1 MSVEVDLGPHA
12 GSLLSWDR
20 FMQRTLALL
29 FLAGCHVTTRTE
41 VTHPGTEEI
50 IPHPEGAIAH
60 KPTLV
65 LSETG
70 GLRFVEPLECPTE
83 RIVSS
88 TTAVEIETR
97 PNLATFVVG
106 VIATAVGG
114 VMTVGGIAAKD
125 GAANPVTYAGLGLF
139 AVGLPFAVGPWLGL
153 HTELAEGGTTGPQR
167 APGASVPCG
176 SRPLKATTATLT
188 IRGIE
193 VHGGVAADGTFA
205 ISPYTL
211 IDAYAPTTVNAW
223 DITALVDTDGGARTI
238 EAVIDGGALAKHA
251 QEFLDHADFDPKIQA
266 LRLVPGIVPG
276 TLRASLT
283 TTTTGPALRVVLP
296 LRNDGPGETW
306 ALRGQ
311 ITSSTKAVD
320 GRMLYIGHLAKGEAS
335 SRELLVPL
343 TAVAAD
349 AIRGSTLELSIE
361 LRDAHGTAP
370 TTPVRFRGNVLNDAP
385 R

>member
-1 MSVEVDLGPHA
+1 
-12 GSLLSWDR
+12 
-20 FMQRTLALL
+20 MQRALVLL
-29 FLAGCHVTTRTE
+29 FAAGCHVTTRTE

-50 IPHPEGAIAH
+50 IQHPEGAIAH

-88 TTAVEIETR
+88 TTAIEIETK

-114 VMTVGGIAAKD
+114 VMLISGLAAQD
-125 GAANPVTYAGLGLF
+125 GAGNPVTYAGAGLF
-139 AVGLPFAVGPWLGL
+139 AVGLPFAIGPWVGL

-176 SRPLKATTATLT
+176 SRALKAKTATLT

-193 VHGGVAADGTFA
+193 VHGGVAPDGTFA
-205 ISPYTL
+205 ISPYQL
-211 IDAYAPTTVNAW
+211 IDAYAPTTINAW
-223 DITALVDTDGGARTI
+223 DISAVVDAEGGPRTL

-251 QEFLDHADFDPKIQA
+251 QAFLDHADFDPAIQP

-283 TTTTGPALRVVLP
+283 TTSTGPALRVVLP
-296 LRNDGPGETW
+296 LKNDGPGETW

-320 GRMLYIGHLAKGEAS
+320 GRMFYVGRLAKGEAS

-343 TAVAAD
+343 TVAAAD

-370 TTPVRFRGNVLNDAP
+370 ATPVRFRGNVLNDAP

>member
-1 MSVEVDLGPHA
+1 MSVELDLGAHA
-12 GSLLSWDR
+12 GSLLSCDR

-29 FLAGCHVTTRTE
+29 FVAGCHVTTRTE
-41 VTHPGTEEI
+41 ITHPGAEEI
-50 IPHPEGAIAH
+50 VQHPDGAIAH

-65 LSETG
+65 LSDTG
-70 GLRFVEPLECPTE
+70 ALRFVEPLECPTE

-88 TTAVEIETR
+88 TTAIEIETR

-114 VMTVGGIAAKD
+114 VMTIAGVAAKD

-139 AVGLPFAVGPWLGL
+139 AVGLPLSIGPWVGL
-153 HTELAEGGTTGPQR
+153 HTELAEGGSTEPRR
-167 APGASVPCG
+167 APGARVPCG
-176 SRPLKATTATLT
+176 SRPLKATAATLT

-193 VHGGVAADGTFA
+193 VRGGVTADGTFA
-205 ISPYTL
+205 ISPYQL
-211 IDAYAPTTVNAW
+211 IDAYAPTSVNAW
-223 DITALVDTDGGARTI
+223 DVSAVVDAESGPRTI
-238 EAVIDGGALAKHA
+238 EAVIDGAALATHA
-251 QEFLDHADFDPKIQA
+251 QEFLDHADFDPKIQP

-283 TTTTGPALRVVLP
+283 SMTTGPALRVVLP
-296 LRNDGPGETW
+296 VKNDGPGETW

-343 TAVAAD
+343 TEAAAD

-370 TTPVRFRGNVLNDAP
+370 TTPVRFRGNVLGDAP

>member
-1 MSVEVDLGPHA
+1 
-12 GSLLSWDR
+12 
-20 FMQRTLALL
+20 MQRVLVLL
-29 FLAGCHVTTRTE
+29 FAAGCHVTTRTE
-41 VTHPGTEEI
+41 VTHPGSEEI
-50 IPHPEGAIAH
+50 IPHPEGAIAR

-88 TTAVEIETR
+88 TTAVEIETK

-114 VMTVGGIAAKD
+114 VMVIGGVAAKD
-125 GAANPVTYAGLGLF
+125 GAGNPVTYAGVGLL
-139 AVGLPFAVGPWLGL
+139 AVGLPFAIGPWTGL
-153 HTELAEGGTTGPQR
+153 HTELVEGEATGPQR
-167 APGASVPCG
+167 VPGASVPCG
-176 SRPLKATTATLT
+176 SRPLQAKTATLN

-193 VHGGVAADGTFA
+193 VHGAVAEDGTFA
-205 ISPYTL
+205 ISPYQL

-223 DITALVDTDGGARTI
+223 DITAIADAAGGPRTI

-251 QEFLDHADFDPKIQA
+251 QTFLDHADFDPKIQP

-283 TTTTGPALRVVLP
+283 TTATGPALRIVLP
-296 LRNDGPGETW
+296 LKNDGPGETW

-311 ITSSTKAVD
+311 IASTTKAVD

-343 TAVAAD
+343 TAAAAD
-349 AIRGSTLELSIE
+349 VIRGSTLELSIE

-370 TTPVRFRGNVLNDAP
+370 GTAVRFRGNVLNDAP

>member
-1 MSVEVDLGPHA
+1 MSVEVDLGAHA
-12 GSLLSWDR
+12 GSLLSWHGS
-20 FMQRTLALL
+20 MQRTLALL
-29 FLAGCHVTTRTE
+29 FAAGCHVTTRTE
-41 VTHPGTEEI
+41 VTHPGSEEI
-50 IPHPEGAIAH
+50 IQHPEGAIAH

-88 TTAVEIETR
+88 STTIEIETK

-106 VIATAVGG
+106 VIAAAVGG
-114 VMTVGGIAAKD
+114 VMTIGGIAAKD
-125 GAANPVTYAGLGLF
+125 GAANPVTYAGVGLF
-139 AVGLPFAVGPWLGL
+139 AVGLPFAIGPWVG
-153 HTELAEGGTTGPQR
+153 TQRELAEGGSTAPAR
-167 APGASVPCG
+167 VPGASVPCG
-176 SRPLKATTATLT
+176 SRAVKAKSATLT

-193 VHGGVAADGTFA
+193 VRGSVAADGTFA
-205 ISPYTL
+205 ISPYQL
-211 IDAYAPTTVNAW
+211 IDAYAPTTINAW
-223 DITALVDTDGGARTI
+223 DISALVDAEGGARTI
-238 EAVIDGGALAKHA
+238 ETVIDGADLAKHA
-251 QEFLDHADFDPKIQA
+251 QEFLDHADFDAKIQP

-283 TTTTGPALRVVLP
+283 TTATGAALRVVLP
-296 LRNDGPGETW
+296 VKNDGPGETW

-320 GRMLYIGHLAKGEAS
+320 GRMLYVGHLAKGEAT

-343 TAVAAD
+343 TAASAD
-349 AIRGSTLELSIE
+349 MIRGSTLELSLE

-370 TTPVRFRGNVLNDAP
+370 TTAVRFRGNVLNDAP